1 MLNLPATTSTDQIVR
16 LAGGLDLLTP
26 TLSLKDGYAREMR
39 NFECSITGG
48 YTRIAG
54 YERHDGRPNPS
65 DATFLTITCNI
76 TGTLAA
82 GDTLYGVTST
92 ATGTVIYVN
101 GSLVAYTKAVGVFEA
116 GESIKTPNAAGT
128 IQATITS
135 LGGSEDTADF
145 DPRML
150 ALAADVYRADIAAI
164 PGQGRVRMVV
174 YFGGVLYGFRD
185 NVGATAKRI
194 YKATSSGWTL
204 LASPNRLNFTTGS
217 VAPTVGASV
226 AKGGAT
232 ATVKRICIT
241 SGTWTGGDA
250 AGYLIVG
257 AVTGG
262 PFTAGALSGGGTLS
276 LTGAETA
283 VVLPAG
289 GTMEFDIGTVDA
301 RPLVYFVDGVGTA
314 FEFNGDYIAPIITGN
329 ATDVP
334 SHVMVHANHLHLSF
348 GNSRQNGGV
357 GTPFDWRAASGAS
370 ENLADGTIT
379 GMKRLAGDQSTG
391 VAAISY
397 DGGTHILYGLT
408 EADFRLGTFED
419 SAGAKAGTLQ
429 RLGQLYALDDRGV
442 VATRAAQE
450 FGNFAVNTLTLNI
463 RPWIQARRNLVT
475 SSLVN
480 REKNQYRLFFSD
492 GAGLYLTLAN
502 GKLLGAGPVYFSD
515 VVWCACTGETPD
527 GAETAFFGSDDGF
540 VYRLD
545 AGTSFDGGEIDFEFF
560 TVYSNQGAPRTNKR
574 FRRATFEIQS
584 DYYATFRTIFDLAY
598 GSAERVQ
605 QTVPNTVEA
614 ALSSGR
620 WDDFTWDAFTYDG
633 RSLAPEVVDIEG
645 SGENI
650 GIRVAGSSAICQPF
664 TINSVILT
672 FSPRRRKRS

>member
-1 MLNLPATTSTDQIVR
+1 MLNLPATTSVDQIVK

-48 YTRIAG
+48 YSRIAG

-65 DATFLTITCNI
+65 DATFLSITCNI
-76 TGTLAA
+76 TGSIVV

-92 ATGTVIYVN
+92 ATAKVIYVN
-101 GSLVAYTKAVGVFEA
+101 GSLVVYTKAVGAFEV
-116 GESIKTPNAAGT
+116 GESVKTPDAAGAV
-128 IQATITS
+128 QATITA
-135 LGGSEDTADF
+135 LGGGEDGADF
-145 DPRML
+145 DARML

-164 PGQGRVRMVV
+164 PGSGRVRGVV

-185 NVGATAKRI
+185 NALATAKRI

-204 LASPNRLNFTTGS
+204 LASPNLLTFNTGS
-217 VAPTVGASV
+217 NDYVAGGTVTQGGASAV
-226 AKGGAT
+226 
-232 ATVKRICIT
+232 VKRVCLV
-241 SGTWTGGDA
+241 SGSWTGGDA
-250 AGYLIVG
+250 AGYLIIG

-262 PFTAGALSGGGTLS
+262 PFAAGAAAGSGVATLA
-276 LTGAETA
+276 GAETA
-283 VVLPAG
+283 VTLPAG
-289 GTMEFDIGTVDA
+289 GVMEFDIGTVDA
-301 RPLVYFVDGVGTA
+301 KPLVYFVDGIGRA
-314 FEFNGDYIAPIITGN
+314 FEFDGDYIAPIITGN
-329 ATDVP
+329 AVDVP
-334 SHVMVHANHLHLSF
+334 THVMVHANHLHLSF

-357 GTPFDWRAASGAS
+357 GTPFDWRAISGAS

-391 VAAISY
+391 VAAITY
-397 DGGTHILYGLT
+397 DTGTHLLYGLT
-408 EADFRLGTFED
+408 EANFRLGTFED
-419 SAGAKAGTLQ
+419 SAGAKPGTLQ

-450 FGNFAVNTLTLNI
+450 FGNFASNTLTLNI

-475 SSLVN
+475 ASLVN

-492 GAGLYLTLAN
+492 GAGLYITLAN
-502 GKLLGAGPVYFSD
+502 GKMLGCGPVQFPEP
-515 VVWCACTGETPD
+515 VWCSCTGETPD
-527 GAETAFFGSDDGF
+527 GAETAFFGSDDGW

-545 AGTSFDGGEIDFEFF
+545 AGTSFDGGEIDYEFF

-584 DYYATFRTIFDLAY
+584 DFYATFRTTFDLAY
-598 GSAERVQ
+598 GSTERVQ
-605 QTVPNTVEA
+605 QTNPNTVQA
-614 ALSSGR
+614 ALSSGH
-620 WDDFTWDAFTYDG
+620 WDEFTWDAFTYDG
-633 RSLAPEVVDIEG
+633 RTLAPEVVDIEG